1 MAKRPCRT
9 ETDLKRIWRL
19 LLPDTPL
26 PACVTEENAS
36 ADAGKDVPPLP
47 HDDAETPQGQFG

>member
-19 LLPDTPL
+19 LLPGTPL
-26 PACVTEENAS
+26 PACVTDENAS
-36 ADAGKDVPPLP
+36 ADAGEEAPPLP
-47 HDDAETPQGQFG
+47 HDDAAAPQGRSG